1 MSVQLA
7 AFFLPGRCALL
18 LALLALD
25 GLCSCAPEATTCDDY
40 RSEFFDHAV
49 NAIVTDRGSEG
60 RHFILEGVD
69 PVTHQLVRYSGD
81 NGMYITIRKN
91 LAVGDTLLKRK
102 GESLFT
108 IKKRGAN
115 VLVDFDCKRD
125 DYVNVVPKRVRKTP
139 LR

>member
-7 AFFLPGRCALL
+7 AFFLPGRCARL
-18 LALLALD
+18 LALLALG
-25 GLCSCAPEATTCDDY
+25 GLCACAQQEVTCEVY
-40 RSEFFDHAV
+40 RSYLFDHAV

-60 RHFILEGVD
+60 RHFVLEGVD

-81 NGMYITIRKN
+81 NGLYITIREN

-115 VLVDFDCKRD
+115 VLVDFDCNRD
-125 DYVNVVPKRVRKTP
+125 DCVNVVPKLVRKTP